1 MRNLNRLRKSVGAA
15 ARPIVPPRLRNT
27 YFRKLL
33 GLNSRIG
40 DGEARQ
46 PRLHSV

>member
-1 MRNLNRLRKSVGAA
+1 M
-15 ARPIVPPRLRNT
+15 
-27 YFRKLL
+27 
-33 GLNSRIG
+33 NSRIG